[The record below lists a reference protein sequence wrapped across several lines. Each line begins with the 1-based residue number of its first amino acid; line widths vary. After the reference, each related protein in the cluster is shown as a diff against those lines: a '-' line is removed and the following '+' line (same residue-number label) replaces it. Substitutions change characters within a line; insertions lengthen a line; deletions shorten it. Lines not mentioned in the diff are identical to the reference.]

1 MSGRGNPR
9 PAQDFLGLLT
19 LIQHTGDVWG
29 VVSNPAAPTKSFSL
43 MQYLLVNG
51 LYCSAFFAFGFF
63 LAVLRVGGG
72 C

>member
-29 VVSNPAAPTKSFSL
+29 VVLNPAARIQKFSNIFIGKL
-43 MQYLLVNG
+43 SLL
-51 LYCSAFFAFGFF
+51 LSLFAFGFF
-63 LAVLRVGGG
+63 
-72 C
+72 